1 MAINPISSNAD
12 LFKSLRGINAAEKAS
27 SKTLERL
34 ATGRNGNS
42 SSNSASFALAQE
54 LKGKIQLASSLN
66 KGLSGAGS
74 AISTSLAGVNA
85 LSELSVEIEGK
96 LFELGNGSNS
106 EAQTGILRND
116 VGNLLQQA
124 QTFVSNSSF
133 NEVNLINSEAS
144 GVSVLAAENGDNLV
158 VESQSGVGDA
168 VTALQNAV
176 SDDTRIENS
185 LAVIQNEFAVLK
197 SSLSDASV
205 SLAGT
210 QRSIDGR
217 QDDLFN
223 FEQLA
228 TEELGGLVDA
238 DIARET
244 ALSISQDVQ
253 SQLATQAFSI
263 ANNSTRSI
271 LGLFK

>member
-1 MAINPISSNAD
+1 MGINPISSDANF
-12 LFKSLRGINAAEKAS
+12 FKSLRSINAGEKAS

-34 ATGRNGNS
+34 ATGRNGKS
-42 SSNSASFALAQE
+42 SANSASFALGQE
-54 LKGKIQLASSLN
+54 LKGKIQVASSLS
-66 KGLSGAGS
+66 KGLSGVGGS
-74 AISTSLAGVNA
+74 VSTSLAGINA
-85 LSELSVEIEGK
+85 LSDLSVEIEGK
-96 LFELGNGSNS
+96 LFELANGSNS
-106 EAQTGILRND
+106 EAQTDILKND

-133 NEVNLINSEAS
+133 NEVNLLNSEAS
-144 GVSVLAAENGDNLV
+144 DVSVLAAENGDNIV
-158 VESQSGVGDA
+158 VGSQSGVGDA
-168 VTALQNAV
+168 VTALQNTV
-176 SDDTRIENS
+176 VDETRIEDP

-197 SSLSDASV
+197 SSLSDASS
-205 SLAGT
+205 SLANV

-217 QDDLFN
+217 QDNLVN
-223 FEQLA
+223 LEQLA
-228 TEELGGLVDA
+228 LEELGGLVDA

-263 ANNSTRSI
+263 ANSSTRSI

>member
-1 MAINPISSNAD
+1 MAINPISSDAN
-12 LFKSLRGINAAEKAS
+12 LFKSLRSINAGEKAS

-34 ATGRNGNS
+34 ATGRNGSS
-42 SSNSASFALAQE
+42 SSNSASFALGQE
-54 LKGKIQLASSLN
+54 LKGKIQVASSLN
-66 KGLSGAGS
+66 KGLSGAGGS
-74 AISTSLAGVNA
+74 VSTSLAGVNA
-85 LSELSVEIEGK
+85 LSDLSVEIEGK
-96 LFELGNGSNS
+96 LFELANGSNS
-106 EAQTGILRND
+106 EAQTNILRND

-124 QTFVSNSSF
+124 QAFVSNSSF
-133 NEVNLINSEAS
+133 NEVNLLNSEAS
-144 GVSVLAAENGDNLV
+144 DVTVLASENGGNIV
-158 VESQSGVGDA
+158 VESQSEVGDA
-168 VTALQNAV
+168 VTALQNTVA
-176 SDDTRIENS
+176 DGTKIENP

-197 SSLSDASV
+197 SSLSDASS
-205 SLAGT
+205 SLGGA
-210 QRSIDGR
+210 QRSINGR

-263 ANNSTRSI
+263 ANSSTRSI
-271 LGLFK
+271 LSLFK